1 MIKIGIT
8 GGIGCGK
15 SYVAA
20 IMAARGI
27 PVYDSDSNAKRLMSS
42 DAGLRDRLKFLAGDN
57 VYNSD
62 GKLNR
67 GLLASYIFADETCRH
82 NVESAVHPAVKNDF
96 LRWADSIDG
105 YDFCLFESAILF
117 ESGFQECVDFS
128 VTVDAPLE
136 LRIQRCMERDGVE
149 RETVLQ
155 RIASQMS
162 QDEKVRLADYVI
174 VNDNISDLSVQID
187 EMIDKCKITFKR
199 K

>member
-42 DAGLRDRLKFLAGDN
+42 DAGLREKLKSIAGDD

-62 GKLNR
+62 GSLNR
-67 GLLASYIFADETCRH
+67 RMLAAYIFADEFGRRK
-82 NVESAVHPAVKNDF
+82 VESAVHPAVKNDF
-96 LRWADSIDG
+96 LTWADGICG
-105 YDFCLFESAILF
+105 HELCLFESAILF
-117 ESGFQECVDFS
+117 ESGFQDCVDFT

-136 LRIQRCMERDGVE
+136 LRIQRCIDRDGVG
-149 RETVLQ
+149 RKTVLQ

-174 VNDNISDLSVQID
+174 LNDDVSDLSAQID
-187 EMIDKCKITFKR
+187 GMIDKCRITFK